1 MGVIGLINTLTINAI
16 NFPTMSRSDDLTS
29 VILYGPKRPLVE
41 IMMQPS
47 FIISCSCATLAH
59 TIMIMIMSDVELA
72 MSADDFSLYY
82 CSLVMELHFFAMFSP
97 GFISG
102 YLIDSLGSLFVAIIG
117 GIIFAASLLVMGLGQ
132 NLFNYT
138 FGMIL
143 VGIGWNLSFSTG
155 TVMLTS
161 SYNRNEATDVQA
173 VNDFFLFSIAG
184 SSSFLSGYIYE
195 EYGWVFLIYIMA
207 VFVACYLTLF
217 FAAWYL
223 QTGRNKEN
231 DDKILVTA
239 NIDNNS
245 IASYR
250 SVSSVSQHDR
260 DDNVSL
266 VRTISVA

>member
-1 MGVIGLINTLTINAI
+1 MGVIGLINTLTINFIKFPSMSNPEDLKSAI
-16 NFPTMSRSDDLTS
+16 
-29 VILYGPKRPLVE
+29 VYGPKRPLFDV
-41 IMMQPS
+41 MKQPS

-72 MSADDFSLYY
+72 MSADNFSLYY
-82 CSLVMELHFFAMFSP
+82 CSLVMELHFLAMFSP

-102 YLIDSLGSLFVAIIG
+102 YLIDTLGSLFVAITG
-117 GIIFAASLLVMGLGQ
+117 GIVFAASLLVMGLGR

-184 SSSFLSGYIYE
+184 SSSFLSGYIFE
-195 EYGWVFLIYIMA
+195 EYGWVFLIYIMII
-207 VFVACYLTLF
+207 FVACYLTLF
-217 FAAWYL
+217 YVAWHL
-223 QTGRNKEN
+223 QTLKNNE
-231 DDKILVTA
+231 DIDKISITGS
-239 NIDNNS
+239 IDNS
-245 IASYR
+245 IVSYR
-250 SVSSVSQHDR
+250 SVSSVLI
-260 DDNVSL
+260 DDCDEKVSV